1 MIRVVKLYV
10 GSMSSDTHSMPAYSG
25 PSSRPQAPA
34 VPQYTPEE
42 LIASGVEEHSLY
54 VNAKQFRRN
63 LKRRGTRQELEE
75 QYRAQRRT
83 DFHDNDIPAAS
94 TAETEAERVILS
106 PGDDM
111 DMRLPQVV
119 VFSCPGLFANKALV
133 RRRTRRTTDSILSS

>member
-1 MIRVVKLYV
+1 
-10 GSMSSDTHSMPAYSG
+10 MSSVTHSMPTYSG
-25 PSSRPQAPA
+25 QSSRPQAPA
-34 VPQYTPEE
+34 VQQYTAEE
-42 LIASGVEEHSLY
+42 LIVSGVDEPSLY
-54 VNAKQFRRN
+54 VNAKQFHRI
-63 LKRRGTRQELEE
+63 LKRRVARQKLEE

-94 TAETEAERVILS
+94 TAETEAERVISS